1 MIQYIPLHGH
11 STFSFLEAI
20 GTVKKIAEKAKK
32 MELPAIAITDYNGM
46 YGAVQ
51 FYNLSKDL

>member
-1 MIQYIPLHGH
+1 
-11 STFSFLEAI
+11 LEAI
-20 GTVKKIAEKAKK
+20 GTVKKIADKAKK

-51 FYNLSKDL
+51 FYNIAKEL